1 MDLLVEGWK
10 VWIEEWNIYLN
21 WYSVTILKVPCRI
34 QTCDVNSH
42 TLSGEVRYLQIWS
55 CNWLGMRGLGRILKI
70 FTSNRSK
77 IVSYSSA
84 FFSPSVCHFHL
95 GSCTHDFWNVFYF
108 VMYILQQST
117 YVENRNGR
125 KKYFKVLL
133 YPKTSSELVWNFS
146 LQALLHNTKQQLIDF
161 DFLRIS

>member
-1 MDLLVEGWK
+1 MFVTFILDLAPMTFE
-10 VWIEEWNIYLN
+10 I
-21 WYSVTILKVPCRI
+21 
-34 QTCDVNSH
+34 
-42 TLSGEVRYLQIWS
+42 
-55 CNWLGMRGLGRILKI
+55 
-70 FTSNRSK
+70 
-77 IVSYSSA
+77 
-84 FFSPSVCHFHL
+84 
-95 GSCTHDFWNVFYF
+95 FYF